1 MHGDHDGKIAVG
13 GLGRPRPNVPG
24 VRPQRTLLRVA
35 RTALAVLAVLAVG
48 ASVALA
54 QGKPTARPAV
64 PAVVPAPR
72 TFTLKNGMR
81 VTLIRVGTVRRAFVS
96 LILET
101 GEIDEPPFGPGLA
114 SLTAD
119 MLLQG
124 SVARSAQQIAG
135 EAAGLGTK
143 LAVRA
148 GPIST
153 TLSGDVPTVSVPR
166 FLSLVGDVVRHPLL
180 DTAGFER
187 VRRNALRALDS
198 TLQNPG
204 DRARQQ
210 WRAIIFPDGPF
221 GQPYSYASTLKSL
234 QLGHVRNVFDE
245 SYSASRA
252 HLFVSGF
259 FDVAATEKVVRGIFS
274 DWKAGTPTPAHA
286 VRSAAVHELIIS
298 DQPGAARSVMWIG
311 LPTIDPE
318 HPDFAKLEVA
328 DMLVAGAD
336 SSRVGIDLASI
347 EGTVPHG
354 TSTIWQRRH
363 ATYWAGVLDVRTANT
378 GAALGALLGELSAL
392 KNDAPT
398 EAEVARARA
407 GVIAALQARNSS
419 REGLVALVEFLEEH
433 SLGQEWIAEHARRVM
448 AVTPADVRAAVE
460 SFLDPLHMAIVIVG
474 DRALVEPQVARLRP
488 LVP

>member
-1 MHGDHDGKIAVG
+1 MTT
-13 GLGRPRPNVPG
+13 
-24 VRPQRTLLRVA
+24 QRQKFRVA
-35 RTALAVLAVLAVG
+35 CAAVAILTVG
-48 ASVALA
+48 AAVAQP
-54 QGKPTARPAV
+54 QGKPPARARVPAAV
-64 PAVVPAPR
+64 PALAPY
-72 TFTLKNGMR
+72 TLTLKNGMR
-81 VTLIRVGTVRRAFVS
+81 ATFIRTGTARRAFVS
-96 LILET
+96 LVLET

-124 SVARSAQQIAG
+124 SVARSAQQITS

-153 TLSGDVPTVSVPR
+153 SISGDVPTAGVPR
-166 FLSLVGDVVRHPLL
+166 FLALVGDVVRHPLL

-187 VRRNALRALDS
+187 VRRSALRALDS
-198 TLQNPG
+198 TLQNPA

-221 GQPYSYASTLKSL
+221 GQPYSYASTLRTL

-245 SYSASRA
+245 SYSAARA
-252 HLFVSGF
+252 HLYVSGV
-259 FDVAATEKVVRGIFS
+259 FDLAATEKVVRGIFS
-274 DWKAGTPTPAHA
+274 DWKAGSPAPLHA
-286 VRSAAVHELIIS
+286 VRSATVHELVTS
-298 DQPGAARSVMWIG
+298 DQPGSARSVLWIG

-328 DMLVAGAD
+328 DMLVAGGD
-336 SSRVGIDLASI
+336 SSRVAIDLASI
-347 EGTVPHG
+347 EGTAPHG
-354 TSTIWQRRH
+354 TSSIWQRRH
-363 ATYWAGVLDVRTANT
+363 ATYWAGVLDVRAENT
-378 GAALGALLGELSAL
+378 GPALGALLGELSAL
-392 KNDAPT
+392 ERDAPT

-419 REGLVALVEFLEEH
+419 RDGLVALVEFMEEH
-433 SLGQEWIAEHARRVM
+433 SLGPEWSAEHARRVM

-460 SFLDPLHMAIVIVG
+460 AFLDPMRMAIVIVG
-474 DRALVEPQVARLRP
+474 DRASIEPQVAKLRP